1 MERGFVECHLDKV
14 RSGFGSGFGLGLNPN
29 PKKPKPKPN
38 SNPSPNP
45 SPNARQEELGM
56 GMQSYTLSIGLHD
69 GHEALALTAAKRV
82 TNGNTQYQ
90 LYLP

>member
-1 MERGFVECHLDKV
+1 
-14 RSGFGSGFGLGLNPN
+14 
-29 PKKPKPKPN
+29 
-38 SNPSPNP
+38 
-45 SPNARQEELGM
+45 M

-90 LYLP
+90 LYLPYISPTSRPYLP